1 MYLIH
6 DSNRKASKETNNE
19 NGMRP
24 DILFCVSVLE
34 VQLASKYKVD
44 SSYQKSISKKLEKF
58 VMWKNPGAM
67 P

>member
-1 MYLIH
+1 
-6 DSNRKASKETNNE
+6 
-19 NGMRP
+19 MRP

-58 VMWKNPGAM
+58 VVWKNPGAM